1 MADEVGEFDY
11 LSPTL
16 TKKKEA
22 VKAAPKTASE
32 VTPETVPEAV
42 PEAAG
47 EAVGEAAPAET
58 KADDFSYLSR
68 ANGQPAPDYSQ
79 FIADAQ
85 RDANLWAGGELG
97 AVAGASGPIVRGLGS
112 LAEQKGAEILGKV
125 FEKFP
130 GLSKNLDTGTIVDQ
144 TPGGKWGAKTGY
156 GVGSGSVQ
164 DVSSK
169 YQRRASKG
177 KISSKLD
184 KLYGVKMPGEPDS
197 LVDRMMQRNQAAQ
210 TEREI
215 ARQTALAEEP
225 SFGKEV
231 VKAGKNVGNWLG
243 STGYGILHGM
253 NLANQLQEALDAG
266 DQHRAEMIG
275 HLISAAGSTADLVS
289 NFTPETWRHGLRQ
302 NISPLAM
309 IGAGSADVA
318 KGYGEVSQA
327 RQPGESQADYEKRT
341 TTGAMRMPGA
351 VARTAIGMANPLT
364 GFAMMAPP
372 LSPEYAMAHPEQARQ
387 WASLGAYD
395 NPELTRAG
403 IQSPLSRYE
412 RKVGAGRGVV
422 NPP

>member
-1 MADEVGEFDY
+1 MADEAEEFDY

-16 TKKKEA
+16 N
-22 VKAAPKTASE
+22 KAAAAKETAHKSAPKIETA
-32 VTPETVPEAV
+32 PETAAAAEPEA
-42 PEAAG
+42 EAETTPRAG
-47 EAVGEAAPAET
+47 ESKE
-58 KADDFSYLSR
+58 DDFGYLSS
-68 ANGQPAPDYSQ
+68 GKPAPDYSQ

-85 RDANLWAGGELG
+85 RDANLLAGGELG
-97 AVAGASGPIVRGLGS
+97 AVAGASGPVVRGLGS

-130 GLSKNLDTGTIVDQ
+130 GLTKTLGADTTTGDQ

-156 GVGSGSVQ
+156 GVGSGTVQ

-177 KISSKLD
+177 KISAKLD

-197 LVDRMMQRNQAAQ
+197 LIDRMMARNQANQ
-210 TEREI
+210 TQQEI
-215 ARQTALAEEP
+215 ARQTALAEKP

-231 VKAGKNVGNWLG
+231 LRAGKNVGSWLG
-243 STGYGILHGM
+243 STGYGVLHGM

-266 DQHRAEMIG
+266 DQHKAEMIG
-275 HLISAAGSTADLVS
+275 HLMSAAGSTADLVS
-289 NFTPETWRHGLRQ
+289 NFMPELWRHGMRQ
-302 NISPLAM
+302 YVSPLAM

-327 RQPGESQADYEKRT
+327 RQPNESQADYERRT
-341 TTGAMRMPGA
+341 ATGAMRMPGA
-351 VARTAIGMANPLT
+351 VARTAIGVASPLA

-372 LSPEYAMAHPEQARQ
+372 LSPEYGTAHPEQVRQ
-387 WASLGAYD
+387 WANLGVYD
-395 NPELTRAG
+395 DPYLLRAG
-403 IQSPLSRYE
+403 IRAPLSQYE

-422 NPP
+422 NPIN

>member
-1 MADEVGEFDY
+1 MGPEAEEFDY

-16 TKKKEA
+16 TKKSEEA
-22 VKAAPKTASE
+22 VKPAPKAAPETSLAAIPE
-32 VTPETVPEAV
+32 VAPEATT
-42 PEAAG
+42 E
-47 EAVGEAAPAET
+47 E
-58 KADDFSYLSR
+58 KQDDNLGYLSSR
-68 ANGQPAPDYSQ
+68 GEKPAPDYSQ
-79 FIADAQ
+79 FIADAK

-112 LAEQKGAEILGKV
+112 LAEEKGAEIIGKA

-130 GLSKNLDTGTIVDQ
+130 GLAKKFGVDTTEDQ
-144 TPGGKWGAKTGY
+144 TPGGKWAEKTGY

-197 LVDRMMQRNQAAQ
+197 LIDRMIQRNQAAQ
-210 TEREI
+210 TEQEI

-243 STGYGILHGM
+243 STGYGVLHGM

-275 HLISAAGSTADLVS
+275 HLISAAGSTADLAS
-289 NFTPETWRHGLRQ
+289 NFLPEIWRHGIRQ
-302 NISPLAM
+302 YVSPLAL
-309 IGAGSADVA
+309 IGAGAADVA

-341 TTGAMRMPGA
+341 KIGTMRMPSA
-351 VARTAIGMANPLT
+351 VARTAIGMINPVA

-372 LSPEYAMAHPEQARQ
+372 LSPEYAIEHPEQARQ
-387 WASLGAYD
+387 WAALGIYD

-403 IQSPLSRYE
+403 IKSPLSQYE
-412 RKVGAGRGVV
+412 RKVGAGRGVI